1 MEGQHYRAIGKLV
14 SPSEQQLIDCDLNE
28 LACLGGQE
36 DDALMYIIK
45 NNGMIIDTHIVAIM

>member
-1 MEGQHYRAIGKLV
+1 MSL
-14 SPSEQQLIDCDLNE
+14 SEQQLIDCDLNE

-45 NNGMIIDTHIVAIM
+45 NNSIIIDTHIVAIM